1 MNEIIVWNV
10 TIKINYKFDN
20 ISDALKEDIFKLI
33 EKWFKQ
39 KLDKYI
45 EKKADPENPEWHLNV
60 TIKRNNKGLYDGNFN
75 FKLGSEN
82 VIYKREWFKNI
93 NDLINHFFD
102 HVKEEFS
109 KK

>member
-1 MNEIIVWNV
+1 MNELVVWNV

-20 ISDALKEDIFKLI
+20 ISDALKEDLFKLI
-33 EKWFKQ
+33 EKGFKQ

-45 EKKADPENPEWHLNV
+45 AKKADPENPEGHLNIS
-60 TIKRNNKGLYDGNFN
+60 IKKNSKWLYDGNFN
-75 FKLGSEN
+75 FRIGGEN

-93 NDLINHFFD
+93 TDLVNHFFD